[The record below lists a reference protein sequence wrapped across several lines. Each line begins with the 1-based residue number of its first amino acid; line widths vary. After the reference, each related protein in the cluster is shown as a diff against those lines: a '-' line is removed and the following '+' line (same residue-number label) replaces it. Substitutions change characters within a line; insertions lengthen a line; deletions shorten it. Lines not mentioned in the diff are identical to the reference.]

1 MSTHDV
7 RGEWLSRTRV
17 VLSPRGRAVHSRS
30 VRILRRD
37 PHGRQPPGRLVGH
50 RQHLRPVR
58 GDAVRPVLRRAGAV
72 PGRHVVVPGPGR
84 ARDSRAR
91 HVGIVLD
98 RLRGAAPPLRRGRLD
113 PAAPGTPQPGHAFW
127 FVVLAAITAVAAIA
141 SLGISVGL
149 FGVLSTLATASL
161 LVAIGLW
168 APAPV
173 LETNRRMGVRDLCGD
188 RLVRRQRDAAATG
201 DGPYRGADRRVG
213 EGGQRPGAVPAY
225 PMEYRAGMPG
235 SKVGQ

>member
-1 MSTHDV
+1 MAAPSILGLYGFFGATLMVGSHLAGWWGTGSTSD
-7 RGEWLSRTRV
+7 LFV
-17 VLSPRGRAVHSRS
+17 VMPFALFFGGLA
-30 VRILRRD
+30 
-37 PHGRQPPGRLVGH
+37 QF
-50 RQHLRPVR
+50 
-58 GDAVRPVLRRAGAV
+58 RAGMWSY
-72 PGRHVVVPGPGR
+72 R
-84 ARDSRAR
+84 ARDALATAVHGTWGSFWIAYGAL
-91 HVGIVLD
+91 HLLYAAGVLT
-98 RLRGAAPPLRRGRLD
+98 